1 VELYLER
8 HIIRFYCHFPDYL
21 IRKIWPFKLSVSFSF
36 SSPCFPLPF
45 TPTTTMESHFTSF
58 PTPTDRGVPPV
69 SHPDPKAAKKPRNRH
84 SPYQLAA
91 LNELYEQNDHPPLQD
106 RIALAERISM

>member
-1 VELYLER
+1 
-8 HIIRFYCHFPDYL
+8 
-21 IRKIWPFKLSVSFSF
+21 
-36 SSPCFPLPF
+36 
-45 TPTTTMESHFTSF
+45 MESHFTSF
-58 PTPTDRGVPPV
+58 PTPTDHDTAAV

-91 LNELYEQNDHPPLQD
+91 LNELYEQHDHPPLQD